1 MTFEVGKHQMVVG
14 LLALA
19 ENEACVLVSFGYV
32 VYFRSQAALVAI
44 FTHPRW
50 LRARLAIA

>member
-1 MTFEVGKHQMVVG
+1 MTFEVGKHQMMVG